1 MSASSASH
9 DSSVDSTTLTQT
21 NGKRKR
27 LISPEDIKVP
37 SSNNVVKKEQF
48 DEFHGLLEDI
58 LIVLRRSASP
68 AFSWLGFLSYAYPQ
82 TKKRADN
89 PLSRSRDAI
98 PSLLDYP
105 INSNIEQDHAAKR
118 TKLTAPSA
126 KITVA
131 SKIGSHAYSTVEE
144 LITDVEKMVS
154 NIISDLSNQS
164 DSNDG
169 QVLSTYARQNHP
181 KVIRARALQKELDNI
196 LLREMVQ
203 RPNFLRTTPK
213 DGSGLNDED
222 VVGDRKMR
230 KSRMPVCENSLG
242 RTVLTLYGGAPQP
255 KQLFSNLQQPI
266 LVKSERPEETDVASG
281 LNDDKPSPVYA
292 PLREPAL
299 PNGISTTRVVP
310 VHCTSSREGKR
321 AVPTIGELFA
331 PPPTLAPLNPP
342 RQSRHTATRS
352 SSVNWFNAS
361 EVPPPGKSHR
371 KESYTSQPLTTPQ
384 WLTYNVAP
392 PPKEFSSPEAK
403 RKQRDRALSIGE
415 TQSGLSQEAI
425 AEHQHAKE
433 DALFR
438 SVYSS
443 FAPDRDNAAA
453 LVSERTKNKIWWKRV
468 GELKYQGLS
477 PIGNTEVVAS
487 DVNGAA
493 NDDKI
498 DEDISFKEAVD
509 SWRPE
514 DLPTEMKEARDRST
528 EMPETAE
535 ELEDVLQGISELL
548 ETLNSHQRVRNL
560 SLSSNTRAITGQN
573 SQLIAASN
581 SPTGPSDAEYD
592 TYEILKFQLA
602 IMVQMLPPY
611 MLAKLDGEKLGI
623 LNVNTKIQIEG
634 KNYKGAMEDEDI
646 TTKTRP
652 SASAA
657 YAARSLNA
665 NASLPARSTGYHQAT
680 TPVPASRSSYAPQP
694 TVPRPA
700 TGSAAYLPNQ
710 QYSSRPPSSNHYFS
724 GNSRSSF
731 PPQRPAASTSE
742 RYSYSASQQYTPQP
756 PQSSHGQY
764 SNGNRQY
771 PATNGS
777 SYSQQYSTPQH
788 GGSSVPVQG
797 SQQRPS
803 QPGYQQRA
811 MNSQGYGYTPA
822 GPGRSASPPKAA
834 STYTPPVQQSSTYST
849 HGSTPSQQRP
859 QLYHQHSSQYGGQ
872 VSTPTTTNGTNP
884 IGSDTQRTYMTAN
897 EQAVLMNRQ
906 KVQLAEQQTSSVGQG
921 SGTPQPADGLSSSQ
935 QNGAAAVQQNGIM
948 AGQGQ

>member
-1 MSASSASH
+1 MKNKA
-9 DSSVDSTTLTQT
+9 
-21 NGKRKR
+21 N
-27 LISPEDIKVP
+27 IS
-37 SSNNVVKKEQF
+37 
-48 DEFHGLLEDI
+48 
-58 LIVLRRSASP
+58 
-68 AFSWLGFLSYAYPQ
+68 
-82 TKKRADN
+82 
-89 PLSRSRDAI
+89 LSRSRDLI
-98 PSLLDYP
+98 PSILDYP
-105 INSNIEQDHAAKR
+105 ISSNTEQDHTAKR
-118 TKLTAPSA
+118 AKLTEPTA
-126 KITVA
+126 KTSVA
-131 SKIGSHAYSTVEE
+131 SKIRSHIYSAIEE
-144 LITDVEKMVS
+144 LVADVDKAVS
-154 NIISDLSNQS
+154 NIMYDLSDQS
-164 DSNDG
+164 DGNDG
-169 QVLSTYARQNHP
+169 QASSPYARQTHP
-181 KVIRARALQKELDNI
+181 KVIQAKALQKELDNI

-203 RPNFLRTTPK
+203 RPKFLPTNTK
-213 DGSGLNDED
+213 DSSHVHDED
-222 VVGDRKMR
+222 AAGERRSK
-230 KSRMPVCENSLG
+230 KSGMLIGENSVG
-242 RTVLTLYGGAPQP
+242 RTVLTLFGGAPQP
-255 KQLFSNLQQPI
+255 KQLFSSLQQPI
-266 LVKSERPEETDVASG
+266 AVDSEPPEEMGIANILS
-281 LNDDKPSPVYA
+281 DDKSSLVHV
-292 PLREPAL
+292 PLREVAL
-299 PNGISTTRVVP
+299 PNGISTTMVVP
-310 VHCTSSREGKR
+310 VHCTSSREGKN
-321 AVPTIGELFA
+321 AAPTIGELFA
-331 PPPTLAPLNPP
+331 PPPALAPLNPP

-361 EVPPPGKSHR
+361 EAPPPGKSHR

-415 TQSGLSQEAI
+415 TQSALSQEAI
-425 AEHQHAKE
+425 AEHQQAKE

-468 GELKYQGLS
+468 GEIKYQGLS
-477 PIGNTEVVAS
+477 AFGSIEAVGS
-487 DVNGAA
+487 DVHGPA
-493 NDDKI
+493 NDDMV
-498 DEDISFKEAVD
+498 DEDVSFKEAVD

-514 DLPTEMKEARDRST
+514 DLPTEMKEPMNRST
-528 EMPETAE
+528 EMPETSK
-535 ELEDVLQGISELL
+535 ELDEILQGISELL

-573 SQLIAASN
+573 SQLNATSG

-592 TYEILKFQLA
+592 TYEILKSQLA

-611 MLAKLDGEKLGI
+611 ALAKLDGEKLGI

-634 KNYKGAMEDEDI
+634 KNYKGAMEDDDI
-646 TTKTRP
+646 TAKARL
-652 SASAA
+652 SANTG
-657 YAARSLNA
+657 YPARSLNT
-665 NASLPARSTGYHQAT
+665 NASLPARSSGYHQTT

-694 TVPRPA
+694 TIPRPA

-742 RYSYSASQQYTPQP
+742 RYSYSASQNYTPQP
-756 PQSSHGQY
+756 PQSSHSQY
-764 SNGNRQY
+764 ANGNRQY
-771 PATNGS
+771 PTSNGS

-834 STYTPPVQQSSTYST
+834 STYTPPHQQTSTYST

-859 QLYHQHSSQYGGQ
+859 QLYHQHSSQYSSQ
-872 VSTPTTTNGTNP
+872 TSTPTATNGTNP
-884 IGSDTQRTYMTAN
+884 IGPDTQRTYMTAN

-906 KVQLAEQQTSSVGQG
+906 KVQLAEQQTSSVGQV
-921 SGTPQPADGLSSSQ
+921 SGTPQPANGLYSSQ
-935 QNGAAAVQQNGIM
+935 PNGTASVQPNGVT